1 MRALES
7 NWALLFE
14 EIGLWMP
21 TEVIYKEHDD
31 KSEGEE
37 EIGNDPVSQSFPL
50 VFYIISQPHLA
61 AIRYSLVN

>member
-31 KSEGEE
+31 KPEGEE
-37 EIGNDPVSQSFPL
+37 EIGNDPVSH
-50 VFYIISQPHLA
+50 VFSPCFLYNFSTTPDFHKILTC
-61 AIRYSLVN
+61 